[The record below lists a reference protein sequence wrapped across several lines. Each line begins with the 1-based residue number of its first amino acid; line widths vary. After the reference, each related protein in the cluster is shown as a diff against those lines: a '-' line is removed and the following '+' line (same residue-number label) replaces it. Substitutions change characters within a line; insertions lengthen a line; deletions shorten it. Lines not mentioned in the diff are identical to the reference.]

1 MLRHSF
7 ALLGTSLP
15 LALSALLEWPL
26 RAALTAFGILI
37 GVASVVT
44 TVALG
49 EGTQVAVRKQLA
61 SMGENTLN
69 VAPEA
74 VQASVQRQ
82 GWQPRLTEAD
92 GEAIARE
99 APSVSGVAPV
109 LTSQAQVSF
118 GGFNVSA
125 EVIGTNQRF
134 LDLRAWSLT
143 SGEKWAD
150 QAEKTA
156 SRVCL
161 IGQKVKTEL
170 FGDADPVGRVLR
182 IGQHPFRVLGVLAEK
197 GPGPFG
203 QDQDAVVLMPI
214 ATKRAKLQ
222 QIGFGLVQQLIL
234 QAKDPSSL
242 DSAKREAGSVL
253 RERHSLWEGAQDD
266 FSIRGQDGF
275 RETQDRVVGILRIL
289 LTSVAAISLV
299 VGGIGIMNIML
310 VSVSERT
317 RDIGIRMA
325 IGASRWDI
333 LAQFLTES
341 MLLSLLGG
349 ALGAALSLAAVLG
362 LSHALSLPMQPSL
375 PALGAALGVS
385 VGIGLVFGAVPSWR
399 AASLDPVLALGRE

>member
-1 MLRHSF
+1 
-7 ALLGTSLP
+7 
-15 LALSALLEWPL
+15 
-26 RAALTAFGILI
+26 
-37 GVASVVT
+37 
-44 TVALG
+44 
-49 EGTQVAVRKQLA
+49 
-61 SMGENTLN
+61 
-69 VAPEA
+69 
-74 VQASVQRQ
+74 
-82 GWQPRLTEAD
+82 
-92 GEAIARE
+92 
-99 APSVSGVAPV
+99 
-109 LTSQAQVSF
+109 
-118 GGFNVSA
+118 
-125 EVIGTNQRF
+125 
-134 LDLRAWSLT
+134 
-143 SGEKWAD
+143 
-150 QAEKTA
+150 
-156 SRVCL
+156 
-161 IGQKVKTEL
+161 
-170 FGDADPVGRVLR
+170 
-182 IGQHPFRVLGVLAEK
+182 VLGVLAEK

-222 QIGFGLVQQLIL
+222 QIGFGLVQQIIL

-349 ALGAALSLAAVLG
+349 ALGAALSVAAVFG

-385 VGIGLVFGAVPSWR
+385 VGIGLLFGAVPSWR